1 MSASSATA
9 QPVTPTPPATPPSE
23 SPAKSPQPATPAPS
37 PRELFPGV
45 RADPAAKTVEFDAEV
60 IADRSDPKKIVYLEV
75 LACPRDTKEHES
87 LVMTMAKPSQV
98 HAALLVAG
106 FVPGKPVE
114 WVDTPKPADST
125 ATKPSKPTA
134 TPPTGDAINVEFIW
148 RDGTAEHRASPL
160 EWVINAKDKSR
171 ASDLNHGFVFAGSVL
186 IRTPS
191 GKERY
196 DADAAGTLIGLASF
210 GSETIAWTKPFSPE
224 SAIDEPIW
232 IIDRDRLPKFGTK
245 VTVRLSAGEGKAEQ
259 PQNAKPD

>member
-1 MSASSATA
+1 M
-9 QPVTPTPPATPPSE
+9 
-23 SPAKSPQPATPAPS
+23 
-37 PRELFPGV
+37 
-45 RADPAAKTVEFDAEV
+45 
-60 IADRSDPKKIVYLEV
+60 
-75 LACPRDTKEHES
+75 TK
-87 LVMTMAKPSQV
+87 AKPSQV

-114 WVDTPKPADST
+114 WIDTPKPADST

-134 TPPTGDAINVEFIW
+134 TPPTGDTINVEFIW
-148 RDGTAEHRASPL
+148 NNGTAEHKASPL

-186 IRTPS
+186 IKTPS

-224 SAIDEPIW
+224 SAIDEPVW

-245 VTVRLSAGEGKAEQ
+245 VTVRLTAAVGEPDRSPHG
-259 PQNAKPD
+259 KPD